1 MKHFNQ
7 NKYSL
12 FFALAI
18 LCLVISCK
26 KSFYTDANKN
36 VNAPDSSSII
46 PSVLLSTVEASLAY
60 TQGGDISRFTSL
72 LTQQTSSDSRQA
84 GAYYQYIFTSQDF
97 DAAWGN
103 LYTSVME
110 NDHKLITLSDQKG
123 DDSYGGVSR
132 ILMAYALQLGVD
144 MWGAMPYSKAFQAQ
158 NDYQPTYDT
167 DKGLYDTISNLLN
180 VAITKLSSGA
190 GSDQPGAEDVIYGGD
205 LTKWTKFA
213 HAIKARL
220 YIHQSKGDATMADS
234 ALGEIKQ
241 SFTSN
246 TDNAVYVFGSTE
258 TSANPWYQF
267 NEQRADIT
275 FDTSPLGV
283 ELKATNDPRYTIFT
297 NPKFTDVN
305 EVGMGDY
312 YGSINSPVEFI
323 TYDELLFMT
332 AEATLRTSGNIATA
346 QASYQA
352 AIKANMQ
359 KLGVPAASITT
370 YVAANGTLPAT
381 VSDAIAKV
389 ASQEYIALYLNPE
402 AFTLWRRTGSP
413 ALTPIV
419 GNKIPRRF
427 LYPETE
433 YSYNGVNVPKS
444 VTLYAPQIFWDK

>member
-1 MKHFNQ
+1 
-7 NKYSL
+7 
-12 FFALAI
+12 
-18 LCLVISCK
+18 
-26 KSFYTDANKN
+26 
-36 VNAPDSSSII
+36 
-46 PSVLLSTVEASLAY
+46 
-60 TQGGDISRFTSL
+60 
-72 LTQQTSSDSRQA
+72 
-84 GAYYQYIFTSQDF
+84 
-97 DAAWGN
+97 
-103 LYTSVME
+103 
-110 NDHKLITLSDQKG
+110 
-123 DDSYGGVSR
+123 
-132 ILMAYALQLGVD
+132 MAYALQLGVD